1 MTETQNGHIFLP
13 SGCLKRETMQE
24 YQKGGFSSKIRQDIT
39 AHINKCSFCH
49 EALEGLA
56 LIPNSLEQETV
67 INSMKLDIDTNIR
80 NRKSNSI
87 KRFNTREK
95 YGIIAV
101 AASILLLAGVFFIY
115 NYSIKQDSELIAV
128 ESVSLDSSKEKAFSE
143 FPANRYTP
151 SDEPL
156 KTDQD
161 KPKITSKAK
170 MKPRVKNHDKI
181 SSVPVPETE
190 KKSLA
195 GNVETQINTAEAL
208 RIYSETDSS
217 VEDLDIKQTEATN
230 LSYAEAEISSP
241 AIASSG
247 KRKKVSIREVSSTRS
262 QPALKSNED
271 KVIVGGVEAV
281 TLPEFI
287 NEKYKDFDDYIKANL
302 KYPAS
307 ALSGGIEG
315 EVTVEFYV
323 TLEGNIKNAKVI
335 KGEDPEFNSEALR
348 LIMNSPEWVPAS
360 YKGVETVHKMT
371 WIIHFKITD

>member
-13 SGCLKRETMQE
+13 SGCLKMETMQE

-49 EALEGLA
+49 EALEGLT
-56 LIPNSLEQETV
+56 LIPNSLEQEAV
-67 INSMKLDIDTNIR
+67 LNSMKLDIDTNIR
-80 NRKSNSI
+80 NRKLNSI
-87 KRFNTREK
+87 KKFNTREK
-95 YGIIAV
+95 YGIIAM

-115 NYSIKQDSELIAV
+115 NYLIKQDSELIAV
-128 ESVSLDSSKEKAFSE
+128 ESLSTKASKEKAFSE
-143 FPANRYTP
+143 FPANRYMP
-151 SDEPL
+151 SAEPL

-161 KPKITSKAK
+161 KPEITSKAK
-170 MKPRVKNHDKI
+170 MKPRVKNLDKI
-181 SSVPVPETE
+181 NPPVSETE
-190 KKSLA
+190 EKSIA
-195 GNVETQINTAEAL
+195 GNIETRINTVEAL
-208 RIYSETDSS
+208 RIYSDTDSS
-217 VEDLDIKQTEATN
+217 IEDLDIKQAEANN
-230 LSYAEAEISSP
+230 LSYAEAEIISP

-247 KRKKVSIREVSSTRS
+247 KRKKVSLREISPTRS

-271 KVIVGGVEAV
+271 KIIVGGVEAV
-281 TLPEFI
+281 TLPEFF

-307 ALSGGIEG
+307 ALSGRIEA

-335 KGEDPEFNSEALR
+335 KGEGPEFDSEALR
-348 LIMNSPEWVPAS
+348 LIMNSPEWIPAS
-360 YKGVETVHKMT
+360 YKGSKTDHKMT